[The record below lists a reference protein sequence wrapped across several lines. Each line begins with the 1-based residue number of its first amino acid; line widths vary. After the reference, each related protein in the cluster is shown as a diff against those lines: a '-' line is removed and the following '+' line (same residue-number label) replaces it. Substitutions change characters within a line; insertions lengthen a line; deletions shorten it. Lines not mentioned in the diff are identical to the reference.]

1 MAAEKIGIEASS
13 SVSSSEFCEEVKSA
27 IIHEE
32 KDLED
37 EKCDMDEFV

>member
-1 MAAEKIGIEASS
+1 MAAEKIGIE
-13 SVSSSEFCEEVKSA
+13 VINSEFCEEVKTA

-32 KDLED
+32 KDVED